1 MLLFFIKVLLRID
14 GMTYF
19 NTRDVA
25 AIAICAALWGVLN
38 SIFAPV
44 FFSMT
49 HLPFFCDLIGFS
61 VLTLAAWWVRKF
73 GAITIVGAIAT
84 VINFA
89 MVPNAVHF
97 LGFTAASILFDLT
110 ISVVGFNKPF
120 SKKAYTV
127 ASMMPISIVSA
138 ALAGYIIG
146 TFFMAGP
153 ALAPVGGVL
162 GWAALH
168 MVGGVVGGA
177 IGVSLVTGLDAR
189 KVAVRSSRYKEA
201 QPNFMRDSK

>member
-1 MLLFFIKVLLRID
+1 
-14 GMTYF
+14 MTYF
-19 NTRDVA
+19 NTRNVA

-38 SIFAPV
+38 SIFAPL

-61 VLTLAAWWVRKF
+61 VLTLAAWWIRKF
-73 GAITIVGAIAT
+73 GAITIVGLLAT

-89 MVPNAVHF
+89 LVPGAVHF
-97 LGFTAASILFDLT
+97 LGFTVASIFFDVA
-110 ISVVGFNKPF
+110 ISFVGFNKPF
-120 SKKAYTV
+120 SRKAYTV
-127 ASMMPISIVSA
+127 ASMMPISIGSA

-162 GWAALH
+162 GWAGLH
-168 MVGGVVGGA
+168 VIGGIVGGA
-177 IGVSLVTGLDAR
+177 IGTSLVTGLDAR
-189 KVAVRSSRYKEA
+189 KVTVKRTEYKEI
-201 QPNFMRDSK
+201 QPNFMRDSE

>member
-1 MLLFFIKVLLRID
+1 
-14 GMTYF
+14 MTYF
-19 NTRDVA
+19 NTRNVA

-38 SIFAPV
+38 SIFAPL

-61 VLTLAAWWVRKF
+61 VLTLAAWWIRKF
-73 GAITIVGAIAT
+73 GAITIVGLLAT

-89 MVPNAVHF
+89 LVPGAIHF
-97 LGFTAASILFDLT
+97 LGFTVASIFFDVT
-110 ISVVGFNKPF
+110 ISLVGFNKPF
-120 SKKAYTV
+120 SRKAYTV

-138 ALAGYIIG
+138 GLAGYIIG

-162 GWAALH
+162 GWAGLH
-168 MVGGVVGGA
+168 VIGGIVGGA
-177 IGVSLVTGLDAR
+177 IGTSLVTGLDAR
-189 KVAVRSSRYKEA
+189 KVNVKRTEYKGT
-201 QPNFMRDSK
+201 QPNFMRDSE

>member
-1 MLLFFIKVLLRID
+1 
-14 GMTYF
+14 MTYF
-19 NTRDVA
+19 NTRNVA

-38 SIFAPV
+38 SIFTPL

-61 VLTLAAWWVRKF
+61 VLTLAAWWIRKF
-73 GAITIVGAIAT
+73 GAITIVGLLAT

-89 MVPNAVHF
+89 LVPGAIHF
-97 LGFTAASILFDLT
+97 LGFTVASIFFDVT
-110 ISVVGFNKPF
+110 ISLVGFNKPF
-120 SKKAYTV
+120 SRKAYTV

-138 ALAGYIIG
+138 GLAGYIIG

-162 GWAALH
+162 GWAGLH
-168 MVGGVVGGA
+168 VIGGIVGGA
-177 IGVSLVTGLDAR
+177 IGTSLVTGLDAR
-189 KVAVRSSRYKEA
+189 KVNVKRTEYKGT
-201 QPNFMRDSK
+201 QPNFMRDSE

>member
-1 MLLFFIKVLLRID
+1 
-14 GMTYF
+14 MTYF
-19 NTRDVA
+19 NTRNVA

-38 SIFAPV
+38 SIFAPL

-61 VLTLAAWWVRKF
+61 VLTLAAWWIRKF
-73 GAITIVGAIAT
+73 GAITIVGLLAT

-89 MVPNAVHF
+89 LVPGAVHF
-97 LGFTAASILFDLT
+97 LGFTVASIFFDVT
-110 ISVVGFNKPF
+110 ISLVGFNKPF

-153 ALAPVGGVL
+153 ALASMGGVL
-162 GWAALH
+162 GWAGLH
-168 MVGGVVGGA
+168 AIGGIVGGA
-177 IGVSLVTGLDAR
+177 IGTSLVTGIDAR
-189 KVAVRSSRYKEA
+189 KVTVKRSEYKET
-201 QPNFMRDSK
+201 QPNFMRDSE

>member
-1 MLLFFIKVLLRID
+1 
-14 GMTYF
+14 MTYF

-61 VLTLAAWWVRKF
+61 VLALAAWWVRKF

-89 MVPNAVHF
+89 LVPNAIHF
-97 LGFTAASILFDLT
+97 LGFTAASVFFDLI
-110 ISVVGFNKPF
+110 ISLVGFNKPF
-120 SKKAYTV
+120 SKKVYTV

-153 ALAPVGGVL
+153 ALAPVGGVI
-162 GWAALH
+162 GWAGLH
-168 MVGGVVGGA
+168 AMGGVVGGA
-177 IGVSLVTGLDAR
+177 IGTTIVTGLDAR
-189 KVAVRSSRYKEA
+189 KVALKNTRYRET
-201 QPNFMRDSK
+201 QPNFMRDSE

>member
-1 MLLFFIKVLLRID
+1 
-14 GMTYF
+14 MTYF

-61 VLTLAAWWVRKF
+61 VITLAAWWVRKL

-89 MVPNAVHF
+89 LVPNAVHF
-97 LGFTAASILFDLT
+97 LGFTAASIFFDLT
-110 ISVVGFNKPF
+110 ISVIGFNKPF

-127 ASMMPISIVSA
+127 ASMMPISILSA
-138 ALAGYIIG
+138 AFAGYIIG

-153 ALAPVGGVL
+153 ALALVGGVL
-162 GWAALH
+162 GWAGLH
-168 MVGGVVGGA
+168 TVGGVVGGA

-189 KVAVRSSRYKEA
+189 KVAVRNRRYQEA
-201 QPNFMRDSK
+201 QPNFMRDSE

>member
-1 MLLFFIKVLLRID
+1 
-14 GMTYF
+14 MTYF
-19 NTRDVA
+19 NTRNVA

-38 SIFAPV
+38 SIFAPL

-61 VLTLAAWWVRKF
+61 VLTLAAWWIRKF
-73 GAITIVGAIAT
+73 GAITIVGVLAT

-89 MVPNAVHF
+89 LVPGAVHF
-97 LGFTAASILFDLT
+97 LGFTVASIFFDVT
-110 ISVVGFNKPF
+110 ISLVGFNKPF

-138 ALAGYIIG
+138 GLAGYIIG

-162 GWAALH
+162 GWVGLH
-168 MVGGVVGGA
+168 AIGGIIGGA
-177 IGVSLVTGLDAR
+177 IGTSLVTGLDAR
-189 KVAVRSSRYKEA
+189 KVTVKRNEYKEM
-201 QPNFMRDSK
+201 QPNFMRDSE

>member
-1 MLLFFIKVLLRID
+1 
-14 GMTYF
+14 MTYF
-19 NTRDVA
+19 NTRNVA

-38 SIFAPV
+38 SIFAPL

-61 VLTLAAWWVRKF
+61 VLTLAAWWIRKF
-73 GAITIVGAIAT
+73 GAITIVGVLAT

-89 MVPNAVHF
+89 LVPGAVHF
-97 LGFTAASILFDLT
+97 LGFTVASIFFDVT
-110 ISVVGFNKPF
+110 ISLVGFNKPF

-138 ALAGYIIG
+138 GLAGYIIG
-146 TFFMAGP
+146 TLFMAGP

-162 GWAALH
+162 GWVGLH
-168 MVGGVVGGA
+168 AIGGIVGGA
-177 IGVSLVTGLDAR
+177 IGTSLVTGLDAR
-189 KVAVRSSRYKEA
+189 KVTVKRTEYKEM
-201 QPNFMRDSK
+201 QPNFMRDSE

>member
-1 MLLFFIKVLLRID
+1 
-14 GMTYF
+14 MTYF
-19 NTRDVA
+19 NTRNVA

-38 SIFAPV
+38 SIFAPL

-61 VLTLAAWWVRKF
+61 VLTLAAWWIRKF
-73 GAITIVGAIAT
+73 GAITIVGLLAT

-89 MVPNAVHF
+89 LVPGAVHF
-97 LGFTAASILFDLT
+97 LGFTVASIFFDVT
-110 ISVVGFNKPF
+110 ISLVGFNKPF
-120 SKKAYTV
+120 SRKAYTV
-127 ASMMPISIVSA
+127 VSMMPISIGSA

-162 GWAALH
+162 GWAGLH
-168 MVGGVVGGA
+168 VIGGIVGGA
-177 IGVSLVTGLDAR
+177 IGTSLVTGLDAR
-189 KVAVRSSRYKEA
+189 KVTVKRTEYKEI
-201 QPNFMRDSK
+201 QPNFMRDSE

>member
-1 MLLFFIKVLLRID
+1 MLLERDTL
-14 GMTYF
+14 TYF

-61 VLTLAAWWVRKF
+61 VLTLAAWWIRKF
-73 GAITIVGAIAT
+73 GAITIVGLLAT

-89 MVPNAVHF
+89 LVPGAIHF
-97 LGFTAASILFDLT
+97 LGFTVASIFFDVT
-110 ISVVGFNKPF
+110 ISLVGFNKPF
-120 SKKAYTV
+120 SRKAYTV

-138 ALAGYIIG
+138 GLAGYIIG

-162 GWAALH
+162 GWAGLH
-168 MVGGVVGGA
+168 VIGGIVGGA
-177 IGVSLVTGLDAR
+177 IGTSLVTGLDAR
-189 KVAVRSSRYKEA
+189 KVNVKRTEYKGT
-201 QPNFMRDSK
+201 QPNFMRDSE

>member
-1 MLLFFIKVLLRID
+1 VLLERD
-14 GMTYF
+14 ALTYF

-25 AIAICAALWGVLN
+25 AIAICAALWGVIN

-49 HLPFFCDLIGFS
+49 HLPFFCDMVGFS
-61 VLTLAAWWVRKF
+61 VLILAAWWIKKF
-73 GAITIVGAIAT
+73 GAITIIGAIAT
-84 VINFA
+84 LINFA
-89 MVPNAVHF
+89 LVANPYHF

-110 ISVVGFNKPF
+110 ISVVGFNRPF

-153 ALAPVGGVL
+153 TFAAMGGVL
-162 GWAALH
+162 GWTGLH
-168 MVGGVVGGA
+168 VIGGVIGGA
-177 IGVSLVTGLDAR
+177 VGTSLVTGLAAR
-189 KVAVRSSRYKEA
+189 KVKVNNSSYKEA
-201 QPNFMRDSK
+201 QPNFMRDSE

>member
-1 MLLFFIKVLLRID
+1 
-14 GMTYF
+14 MTYF
-19 NTRDVA
+19 NTRNVA

-38 SIFAPV
+38 SIFAPL

-61 VLTLAAWWVRKF
+61 VLTLAAWWIRKF
-73 GAITIVGAIAT
+73 GAITIVGLLAT

-89 MVPNAVHF
+89 LVPGAVHF
-97 LGFTAASILFDLT
+97 LGFTVASIFFDVT
-110 ISVVGFNKPF
+110 ISLVGFNKPF

-162 GWAALH
+162 GWAGLH
-168 MVGGVVGGA
+168 VIGGIVGGA
-177 IGVSLVTGLDAR
+177 IGTSLVTGLDAR
-189 KVAVRSSRYKEA
+189 KVTVKRTEYKEI
-201 QPNFMRDSK
+201 QPNFMRDSE

>member
-1 MLLFFIKVLLRID
+1 
-14 GMTYF
+14 MTYF

-61 VLTLAAWWVRKF
+61 MLTLAAWWVRKF

-84 VINFA
+84 VINFI

-97 LGFTAASILFDLT
+97 LGFTAAAIFFDLT
-110 ISVVGFNKPF
+110 ISLVGFNKPF
-120 SKKAYTV
+120 SKKAYTI
-127 ASMMPISIVSA
+127 ASMMPISIISA

-146 TFFMAGP
+146 TFFMAAP
-153 ALAPVGGVL
+153 ALAPTGGVI
-162 GWAALH
+162 GWAGLH
-168 MVGGVVGGA
+168 AIGGVVGGA
-177 IGVSLVTGLDAR
+177 IGTSLVTGLNAR
-189 KVAVRSSRYKEA
+189 RIVANNTSHQTS
-201 QPNFMRDSK
+201 QPNFMRDSE

>member
-1 MLLFFIKVLLRID
+1 MN
-14 GMTYF
+14 YF
-19 NTRDVA
+19 NTRNVA

-84 VINFA
+84 VINFI

-97 LGFTAASILFDLT
+97 FGFTVAAVFFDVSISL
-110 ISVVGFNKPF
+110 VGFNKPF
-120 SKKAYTV
+120 SKKAYTI

-138 ALAGYIIG
+138 AIAGYIIG
-146 TFFMAGP
+146 SFFMAGP

-162 GWAALH
+162 GWMGLHAA
-168 MVGGVVGGA
+168 GGVVGGA
-177 IGVSLVTGLDAR
+177 IGTSLVTGLNTR
-189 KVAVRSSRYKEA
+189 RIVANTTSQPAA
-201 QPNFMRDSK
+201 QPNFMRDSE

>member
-1 MLLFFIKVLLRID
+1 
-14 GMTYF
+14 MTYF
-19 NTRDVA
+19 NTRDIA

-61 VLTLAAWWVRKF
+61 VLTLAAWWIRKF

-84 VINFA
+84 IINFI
-89 MVPNAVHF
+89 MVPNALHF
-97 LGFTAASILFDLT
+97 LGFTAAAIFFDLT

-120 SKKAYTV
+120 SKKAYTI

-153 ALAPVGGVL
+153 ALAPTGGVI
-162 GWAALH
+162 GWAGLH
-168 MVGGVVGGA
+168 AIGGVVGGA
-177 IGVSLVTGLDAR
+177 IGTSLVTGLNAR
-189 KVAVRSSRYKEA
+189 KIVANNTNHQAS
-201 QPNFMRDSK
+201 QPNFMRDSE

>member
-1 MLLFFIKVLLRID
+1 
-14 GMTYF
+14 MTYF

-61 VLTLAAWWVRKF
+61 VLTLAAWWIRKF

-84 VINFA
+84 IINFA
-89 MVPNAVHF
+89 LVPNAVHF
-97 LGFTAASILFDLT
+97 LGFTAASIFFDLT
-110 ISVVGFNKPF
+110 ISLIGF
-120 SKKAYTV
+120 SRKAYTV
-127 ASMMPISIVSA
+127 ASMMPLSILSA

-146 TFFMAGP
+146 TFFMATP

-162 GWAALH
+162 GWAGLH
-168 MVGGVVGGA
+168 TVGGVVGGA
-177 IGVSLVTGLDAR
+177 IGISLVTGLDAR
-189 KVAVRSSRYKEA
+189 KVTVKNSAYKEG
-201 QPNFMRDSK
+201 QPNFIRDSE

>member
-1 MLLFFIKVLLRID
+1 
-14 GMTYF
+14 MTYF
-19 NTRDVA
+19 NTRNVA

-38 SIFAPV
+38 SIFAPL

-61 VLTLAAWWVRKF
+61 VLTLAAWWIRKF
-73 GAITIVGAIAT
+73 GAITIVGLLAT

-89 MVPNAVHF
+89 LVPGAFHF
-97 LGFTAASILFDLT
+97 LGFTVASIFFDVT
-110 ISVVGFNKPF
+110 ISLVGFNKPF

-127 ASMMPISIVSA
+127 ASVMPISIVSA

-153 ALAPVGGVL
+153 ALASMGGVL
-162 GWAALH
+162 GWAGLH
-168 MVGGVVGGA
+168 AIGGIVGGA
-177 IGVSLVTGLDAR
+177 IGTSLVTGIDAR
-189 KVAVRSSRYKEA
+189 KVTVKRSEYKET
-201 QPNFMRDSK
+201 QPNFMRDSE

>member
-1 MLLFFIKVLLRID
+1 
-14 GMTYF
+14 MTYF
-19 NTRDVA
+19 NTRNVA

-38 SIFAPV
+38 SIFAPL

-61 VLTLAAWWVRKF
+61 VLTLAAWWIRKF
-73 GAITIVGAIAT
+73 GAITTVGLLAT

-89 MVPNAVHF
+89 LVPGAVHF
-97 LGFTAASILFDLT
+97 LGFTVASIFFDVT
-110 ISVVGFNKPF
+110 ISLVGFNKPF

-127 ASMMPISIVSA
+127 ASVMPISIVSA

-153 ALAPVGGVL
+153 ALASMGGVL
-162 GWAALH
+162 GWAGLH
-168 MVGGVVGGA
+168 TIGGIVGGA
-177 IGVSLVTGLDAR
+177 IGTSLVTGLDAR
-189 KVAVRSSRYKEA
+189 KVTVKRSEYKET
-201 QPNFMRDSK
+201 QPNFMRDSE

>member
-1 MLLFFIKVLLRID
+1 MLLERDAL
-14 GMTYF
+14 TYF

-25 AIAICAALWGVLN
+25 AIAICAALWGVIN

-49 HLPFFCDLIGFS
+49 HLPFFCDMVGFS
-61 VLTLAAWWVRKF
+61 VLILAAWWIKKF
-73 GAITIVGAIAT
+73 GAITIIGAIAT
-84 VINFA
+84 LINFA
-89 MVPNAVHF
+89 LVANPYHF

-110 ISVVGFNKPF
+110 ISVVGFNRPF

-153 ALAPVGGVL
+153 TFAAMGGVL
-162 GWAALH
+162 GWTGLH
-168 MVGGVVGGA
+168 VIGGVIGGA
-177 IGVSLVTGLDAR
+177 VGTSLVTGLAAR
-189 KVAVRSSRYKEA
+189 KVKVNNSSYKEA

>member
-1 MLLFFIKVLLRID
+1 
-14 GMTYF
+14 MTYF
-19 NTRDVA
+19 NTRNVA

-38 SIFAPV
+38 SIFAPL

-61 VLTLAAWWVRKF
+61 VLTLAAWWIRKF
-73 GAITIVGAIAT
+73 GAITIVGLLAT

-89 MVPNAVHF
+89 LVPGAIHF
-97 LGFTAASILFDLT
+97 LGFTVASIFFDVT
-110 ISVVGFNKPF
+110 ISLVGFNKPF

-162 GWAALH
+162 GWAGLH
-168 MVGGVVGGA
+168 VIGGIVGGA
-177 IGVSLVTGLDAR
+177 IGTSLVTGLDAR
-189 KVAVRSSRYKEA
+189 KVTVKRTEYKEI
-201 QPNFMRDSK
+201 QPNFMRDSE